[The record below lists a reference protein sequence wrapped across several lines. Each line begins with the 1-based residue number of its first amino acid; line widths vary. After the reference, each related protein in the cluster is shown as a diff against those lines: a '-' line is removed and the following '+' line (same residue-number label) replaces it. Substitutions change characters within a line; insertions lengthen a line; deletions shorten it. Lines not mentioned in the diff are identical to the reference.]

1 MTEPNVLEN
10 IPIEK
15 ERQVETLGDFL
26 KTGESGKLEFA
37 TFDVPV
43 EMIFL
48 AENIRPFDEKF
59 IDTLA
64 WSIIEIGQRQPGT
77 GDVVLIEGSPPIRCV
92 AGQHRYKATV
102 KAKEWGYDKRYKINL
117 ANRELNP
124 YEILKIQMAEN
135 LQNKMTSAQEAQVIN
150 GLWQMMKALRDCEGE
165 KLSVTEFARSAS
177 RSPDTVRDAIK
188 YVEGV
193 SPIVQK
199 LVDEKILPY
208 TVSLLL
214 TEVPNIIRGRDRGKG
229 PILEDIYREQ
239 LCLAQ
244 KFVTMN
250 FTFDKA
256 KKYIEQ
262 LKQENN
268 FAGPLFGDDWQK
280 MEVVSHMIA
289 IRDESDKKGR
299 EATGWFVKIVRMV
312 QLLPDTSKA
321 EFSEAIQKAM
331 SELGMSRDQFEEKL
345 KPLVTEKQLIGLFGK
360 RDVFSKI

>member
-1 MTEPNVLEN
+1 MSE
-10 IPIEK
+10 
-15 ERQVETLGDFL
+15 
-26 KTGESGKLEFA
+26 
-37 TFDVPV
+37 
-43 EMIFL
+43 
-48 AENIRPFDEKF
+48 AE
-59 IDTLA
+59 
-64 WSIIEIGQRQPGT
+64 SIIKGRSREKQYTIE
-77 GDVVLIEGSPPIRCV
+77 DV
-92 AGQHRYKATV
+92 H
-102 KAKEWGYDKRYKINL
+102 
-117 ANRELNP
+117 
-124 YEILKIQMAEN
+124 
-135 LQNKMTSAQEAQVIN
+135 
-150 GLWQMMKALRDCEGE
+150 
-165 KLSVTEFARSAS
+165 
-177 RSPDTVRDAIK
+177 
-188 YVEGV
+188 
-193 SPIVQK
+193 
-199 LVDEKILPY
+199 
-208 TVSLLL
+208 
-214 TEVPNIIRGRDRGKG
+214 
-229 PILEDIYREQ
+229 REQ
-239 LCLAQ
+239 LYLAQ

-250 FTFDKA
+250 FTYEKA